1 MEQVKPKRAALFAIA
16 ACLIGMVIGLTVT
29 LAVLSGQRAIPSS
42 GSIVA
47 VPFGIFPCSEAATL
61 RTFSGSHIKQK
72 LVGHSLPTNRAISC
86 S

>member
-47 VPFGIFPCSEAATL
+47 VNIGMYSATL